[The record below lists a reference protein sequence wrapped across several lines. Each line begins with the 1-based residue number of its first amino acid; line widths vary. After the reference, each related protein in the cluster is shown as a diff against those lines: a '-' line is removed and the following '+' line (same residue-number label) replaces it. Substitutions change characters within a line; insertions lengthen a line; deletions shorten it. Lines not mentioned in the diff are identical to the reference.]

1 MKEQSGY
8 LTSIGFTATYIGQGN
23 NKDDLVAGKYQF
35 VFSSP
40 ESILS
45 VTKWRDLLTSPPYK
59 NLELFVVDEA
69 HTVLQWWVC
78 FELGIDKNI
87 ENIIFMQHNMTHW
100 QHTLKITLIKLY
112 IIYLQYYLLIDTWY

>member
-1 MKEQSGY
+1 MYIDRLKQAEGKVCVINRFHRVGWKKNGTDCEVLIISPLLSIMKEQSGY

-45 VTKWRDLLTSPPYK
+45 FTKWRDFLTSPPCK

-69 HTVLQWWVC
+69 HTVLQW
-78 FELGIDKNI
+78 
-87 ENIIFMQHNMTHW
+87 
-100 QHTLKITLIKLY
+100 
-112 IIYLQYYLLIDTWY
+112 